1 MSSSKLALLGGEPV
15 SPELKEYTWPIL
27 EREDEVA
34 VLQAL
39 RSDYW
44 GGLGDS
50 NLPNNIFEREF
61 ANYQDCKYGILV
73 ANGTLSL
80 ELALKVGG
88 VRPGDEVIVS
98 ALTFV
103 ASASAIVSVGA
114 IPKFVDVDPNTAQ
127 ISAHEIDK
135 AVGPK
140 TKGVVVVHYGG
151 YMADMDKI
159 MPVAKKHGL
168 LVVEDCAHAHGASWR
183 GKRSGSFGDLS
194 GFSFQHSK
202 TLPAGEGGIT
212 LTNREDVAE
221 RAVLLRNIGRRA
233 NQKTYSHYLSASNW
247 RLGGLQGALLL
258 SRFRRFPKE
267 AEDRHRNILTFESRV
282 GKVEGLSP
290 PPTDDR
296 MTQRTCYF
304 YMVRFDEEKFGC
316 PRENFIAALKAEGIR
331 ELGRGFE
338 RPLYKEP
345 AFDRE
350 NLRPMYFE
358 GIEIPNYSSMYLPVA
373 ESWASSQVTF
383 PHRLFYGDGAGVELL
398 LRAIQ
403 KVKENA
409 QDLADL
415 RLTVA
420 PTGPSELSKSA
431 RI

>member
-1 MSSSKLALLGGEPV
+1 MSSKLALLGGEPV
-15 SPELKEYTWPIL
+15 AAELMDYKWPIL

-39 RSDYW
+39 RNDYW
-44 GGLGDS
+44 GGLGDA
-50 NLPNNIFEREF
+50 NLPNNIFEKEF
-61 ANYQDCKYGILV
+61 ARYQDCKYGILV

-114 IPKFVDVDPNTAQ
+114 IPKFVDIDPNTGQ
-127 ISAHEIDK
+127 ISADAIDQ

-140 TKGVVVVHYGG
+140 TKAVVVVHYGG
-151 YMADMDKI
+151 YMADVDRI
-159 MPVAKKHGL
+159 IPVAQKHGL
-168 LVVEDCAHAHGASWR
+168 LVVEDCAHAQGASWR

-202 TLPAGEGGIT
+202 TLTAGEGGIT
-212 LTNREDVAE
+212 LTNRDDISD

-233 NQKTYSHYLSASNW
+233 DQKTYSHYLSASNW

-267 AEDRHRNILTFESRV
+267 AEDRHRNVLIFESKV
-282 GKVEGLSP
+282 GKIEGLTP
-290 PPTDDR
+290 LPTDER

-304 YMVRFDEEKFGC
+304 YILKFDEERFGC
-316 PRENFIAALKAEGIR
+316 SRDNFMAALKAEGLR
-331 ELGRGFE
+331 EIGRGYE

-345 AFDRE
+345 AFHRE
-350 NLRPMYFE
+350 NLRPMYYE
-358 GIEIPNYSSMYLPVA
+358 DIEIPDYGSMFLPVA
-373 ESWASSQVTF
+373 EKWAVSQVTI
-383 PHRLFYGDGAGVELL
+383 PHRIFYGNGRGVELL
-398 LRAIQ
+398 LDAIQ
-403 KVKENA
+403 RVKDNVEEIS
-409 QDLADL
+409 DL

-420 PTGPSELSKSA
+420 PTGPTEITRRA
-431 RI
+431 